1 MELFV
6 LPHIA
11 RVNRVVPKNA
21 FDTYTNTKQKML
33 FTDRIL
39 RITWLYKLAS
49 DTVNL
54 PCSDISEIQVFRV
67 NLKEKEDISSV
78 LDIVDKAIPYHIIF
92 IVEYGGQIYLSTSTK
107 HPHPLNDSTSVID
120 WTFKTSWFAPEENRY
135 SLQLKKSIDAVYHDF
150 CVQLS
155 GKRELSNSPLKDL
168 VVYCQK
174 VDALQKEIAKLKTTI
189 SSTKQFNKKVE
200 FNLKLRELERQLM
213 YVL

>member
-21 FDTYTNTKQKML
+21 FDTYTNTKQKRL
-33 FTDRIL
+33 FIDRIL

-54 PCSDISEIQVFRV
+54 PCSDISEIQIFKIE
-67 NLKEKEDISSV
+67 LKEKEDVSSV

-92 IVEYGGQIYLSTSTK
+92 IVEYGGQVYLSTSTK

-120 WTFKTSWFAPEENRY
+120 WTFKTNWFAPEENGY
-135 SLQLKKSIDAVYHDF
+135 SLLLKKSIDAVYHDF

-155 GKRELSNSPLKDL
+155 GKRELSNSQLKDL
-168 VVYCQK
+168 VEYSQK
-174 VDALQKEIAKLKTTI
+174 VDVLRKEIEKLKSTI
-189 SSTKQFNKKVE
+189 FSTNSSIKKS
-200 FNLKLRELERQLM
+200 N
-213 YVL
+213 